1 MTKTAAWLG
10 SILGSFRACFAKWSA
25 RFVLRSNMV
34 GSYCADAWSVFLF
47 THSHRNAWNYDTC
60 EMAAR
65 TVCCSSTKGST
76 KVKRNCLMKALHSC
90 EFLEDFLLLFKVL
103 LNLPLTGCNQ
113 LNGGLRYT
121 KMFMS
126 GTDVCLLYHACQ
138 LVPPILPDAQCG
150 QRGGIEG
157 SLAIETERTKKTAM
171 NIMDVRKE
179 RANKQTTQ
187 GSQGG

>member
-1 MTKTAAWLG
+1 MG
-10 SILGSFRACFAKWSA
+10 EF
-25 RFVLRSNMV
+25 
-34 GSYCADAWSVFLF
+34 
-47 THSHRNAWNYDTC
+47 DT
-60 EMAAR
+60 
-65 TVCCSSTKGST
+65 
-76 KVKRNCLMKALHSC
+76 
-90 EFLEDFLLLFKVL
+90 
-103 LNLPLTGCNQ
+103 PLTGCNQ

-126 GTDVCLLYHACQ
+126 GTEVCLLYHACQ
-138 LVPPILPDAQCG
+138 SVPPILPDAQCG

-187 GSQGG
+187 GSQGGKKEEKNVFFLIPWGSWPLPGRSCSLVVSGHCPDCPGLPTWTVVVPGVRI

>member
-1 MTKTAAWLG
+1 MNF
-10 SILGSFRACFAKWSA
+10 SI
-25 RFVLRSNMV
+25 
-34 GSYCADAWSVFLF
+34 
-47 THSHRNAWNYDTC
+47 
-60 EMAAR
+60 
-65 TVCCSSTKGST
+65 
-76 KVKRNCLMKALHSC
+76 
-90 EFLEDFLLLFKVL
+90 LFKVL

-126 GTDVCLLYHACQ
+126 GTEVCLLYHACQ
-138 LVPPILPDAQCG
+138 SVPPILPDAQCG

-157 SLAIETERTKKTAM
+157 SLAIETERTKRTAM